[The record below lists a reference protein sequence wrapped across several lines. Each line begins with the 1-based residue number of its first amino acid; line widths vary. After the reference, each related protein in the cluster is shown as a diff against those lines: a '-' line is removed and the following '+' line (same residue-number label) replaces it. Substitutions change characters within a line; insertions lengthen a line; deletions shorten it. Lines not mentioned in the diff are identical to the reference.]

1 MKVNFNELVKGTIL
15 LNKRNRKEFKV
26 VSLDEKEQKVE
37 LLNIS
42 SEETV
47 KVSKATFERWYSVQS
62 VPEKEEPKEEPKT
75 EPKPTAGPKVS
86 KRTNRRPRPA
96 TEVIVVE
103 RIEKGNDKEVVEI
116 KEKRQKLKSGT
127 PKSDTVLS
135 LTKQLEA
142 RIAHDFPAS
151 RRGVT
156 QSFIKYAHQY
166 NFVKIFQTKSKIR
179 INVLSRAMP
188 EEMKAQLDRIVPA
201 KYGWPIDGFFT
212 IRREEDLDTAMEL
225 IAYSAK
231 GAKG

>member
-47 KVSKATFERWYSVQS
+47 KVSKATFERWYTVQS
-62 VPEKEEPKEEPKT
+62 VPEKEEPKEELKA
-75 EPKPTAGPKVS
+75 EAKPTAGPKVS
-86 KRTNRRPRPA
+86 KRTNRRPRP
-96 TEVIVVE
+96 TTVVVVE
-103 RIEKGNDKEVVEI
+103 AIDKKDDAEVVEI
-116 KEKRQKLKSGT
+116 KEKRKNAKSGT

-135 LTKQLEA
+135 LTKQLED

>member
-62 VPEKEEPKEEPKT
+62 VPEKEEPKEEPKA
-75 EPKPTAGPKVS
+75 EAKPTAGPEVS
-86 KRTNRRPRPA
+86 KRTNRRPRP
-96 TEVIVVE
+96 TTVVVVE
-103 RIEKGNDKEVVEI
+103 AIDKKEDTEVVEI
-116 KEKRQKLKSGT
+116 KEKRKNAKSGT

-135 LTKQLEA
+135 LTKQLED

>member
-1 MKVNFNELVKGTIL
+1 MKVNFNELVKGAIL

-47 KVSKATFERWYSVQS
+47 KVSKATFERWYTVQS
-62 VPEKEEPKEEPKT
+62 VPEQEEPKEEPKA
-75 EPKPTAGPKVS
+75 EAKPTAGPKVS
-86 KRTNRRPRPA
+86 KRTNRRPRP
-96 TEVIVVE
+96 TTVVVVE
-103 RIEKGNDKEVVEI
+103 AIDKKEDTEVVEI
-116 KEKRQKLKSGT
+116 KEKRKNAKSGT

-135 LTKQLEA
+135 LTKQLED

-166 NFVKIFQTKSKIR
+166 NFVKVFQTKSKIR

>member
-62 VPEKEEPKEEPKT
+62 VPEKEEPKEEPKA
-75 EPKPTAGPKVS
+75 EAKPTAGPKVS
-86 KRTNRRPRPA
+86 KRTNRRPRP
-96 TEVIVVE
+96 TTVVVVE
-103 RIEKGNDKEVVEI
+103 AIDKKEDTEVVEI
-116 KEKRQKLKSGT
+116 KEKRKNAKSGT

-135 LTKQLEA
+135 LTKQLED

-225 IAYSAK
+225 IAYSVK

>member
-47 KVSKATFERWYSVQS
+47 KVSKATLERWYSVQS
-62 VPEKEEPKEEPKT
+62 VPEKEE
-75 EPKPTAGPKVS
+75 PTAGPKVS
-86 KRTNRRPRPA
+86 KRTNRRPRP
-96 TEVIVVE
+96 TTVVVVE
-103 RIEKGNDKEVVEI
+103 AIDKKDDKEVVEI
-116 KEKRQKLKSGT
+116 KEKRQKQKSGI

-135 LTKQLEA
+135 LTKQLED

-225 IAYSAK
+225 ITYSAK

>member
-26 VSLDEKEQKVE
+26 VSLNEKEQKVE

-62 VPEKEEPKEEPKT
+62 VPEKEEPKEEPKA
-75 EPKPTAGPKVS
+75 EAKPTAGPKVS
-86 KRTNRRPRPA
+86 KRTNRRPRP
-96 TEVIVVE
+96 TTVVVVE
-103 RIEKGNDKEVVEI
+103 AIDKKEDTEVVEI
-116 KEKRQKLKSGT
+116 KEKRKNAKSGT

-135 LTKQLEA
+135 LTKQLED

-179 INVLSRAMP
+179 INVLTRAMP

>member
-47 KVSKATFERWYSVQS
+47 KVTKATFERWYTVQS
-62 VPEKEEPKEEPKT
+62 VPEKEEPKEEPKA
-75 EPKPTAGPKVS
+75 EAKPTAGPKVS
-86 KRTNRRPRPA
+86 KRTNRRPRP
-96 TEVIVVE
+96 TTVVVVE
-103 RIEKGNDKEVVEI
+103 AIDKKEDTEVVEI
-116 KEKRQKLKSGT
+116 KEKRKNAKSGT

-135 LTKQLEA
+135 LTKQLED

-225 IAYSAK
+225 IAYSVK

>member
-47 KVSKATFERWYSVQS
+47 KVAKATFERRYSVQS
-62 VPEKEEPKEEPKT
+62 VPEKEEPKEEPKA
-75 EPKPTAGPKVS
+75 EAKPTAGPKVS
-86 KRTNRRPRPA
+86 KRTNRRPRP
-96 TEVIVVE
+96 TTVVVVE
-103 RIEKGNDKEVVEI
+103 AIDKKEDTEVVEI
-116 KEKRQKLKSGT
+116 KEKRKNAKSGT

-135 LTKQLEA
+135 LTKQLED

>member
-47 KVSKATFERWYSVQS
+47 KVSKATFERWYTVQS
-62 VPEKEEPKEEPKT
+62 VPEKEEPKEEPKA
-75 EPKPTAGPKVS
+75 EAKPTAGPKVS
-86 KRTNRRPRPA
+86 KRTNRRPRP
-96 TEVIVVE
+96 TTVVVVE
-103 RIEKGNDKEVVEI
+103 AIDKKEDTEVVEI
-116 KEKRQKLKSGT
+116 KEKRKNAKSGT

-135 LTKQLEA
+135 LTKQLED

-179 INVLSRAMP
+179 INVLTRAMP

>member
-26 VSLDEKEQKVE
+26 VSLDEQEQKVE

-62 VPEKEEPKEEPKT
+62 VPEKEEPKEEPKA
-75 EPKPTAGPKVS
+75 EAKPTAGPKVS
-86 KRTNRRPRPA
+86 KRTNRRPRP
-96 TEVIVVE
+96 TTVVVVE
-103 RIEKGNDKEVVEI
+103 AIDKQDDKEVVEI
-116 KEKRQKLKSGT
+116 KEKRKNSKSGT

-135 LTKQLEA
+135 LTKQLED

>member
-42 SEETV
+42 SKETV
-47 KVSKATFERWYSVQS
+47 KVSKATFERWYTVQS
-62 VPEKEEPKEEPKT
+62 VPEQEEPKEEPKA
-75 EPKPTAGPKVS
+75 EAKPTAGPKVS
-86 KRTNRRPRPA
+86 KRTNRRPRP
-96 TEVIVVE
+96 TTVVVVE
-103 RIEKGNDKEVVEI
+103 AIDKKEDTEVVEI
-116 KEKRQKLKSGT
+116 KEKRKNAKSGT

-135 LTKQLEA
+135 LTKQLED

-179 INVLSRAMP
+179 INVLTRAMP

>member
-62 VPEKEEPKEEPKT
+62 VPEKEEPKEEPKA
-75 EPKPTAGPKVS
+75 EAKPTAGPKVS
-86 KRTNRRPRPA
+86 KRTNRRPRP
-96 TEVIVVE
+96 TTVVVVE
-103 RIEKGNDKEVVEI
+103 AIDKKDDTEVVEI
-116 KEKRQKLKSGT
+116 EEKRKNSKSGT

-135 LTKQLEA
+135 LTKQLED

-225 IAYSAK
+225 IAYSVK

>member
-47 KVSKATFERWYSVQS
+47 KVSKATFERWYTVQS

-86 KRTNRRPRPA
+86 KRTNRRPRP
-96 TEVIVVE
+96 TTVVVVE
-103 RIEKGNDKEVVEI
+103 AIDKKEDTEVVEI
-116 KEKRQKLKSGT
+116 KEKRKNAKSGT

-135 LTKQLEA
+135 LTKQLED

>member
-26 VSLDEKEQKVE
+26 VSLDEQEQKVE

-42 SEETV
+42 GEETV
-47 KVSKATFERWYSVQS
+47 KVSKATFERWYTVQS
-62 VPEKEEPKEEPKT
+62 VPEQEEPKEEPKADA
-75 EPKPTAGPKVS
+75 KPTTGPKVS
-86 KRTNRRPRPA
+86 KRTNRRPRP
-96 TEVIVVE
+96 TTVVVVE
-103 RIEKGNDKEVVEI
+103 AIDKKDDAEVVEI
-116 KEKRQKLKSGT
+116 KEKRKNAKSGT

-135 LTKQLEA
+135 LTKQLED

-166 NFVKIFQTKSKIR
+166 NFVKIFQTKSRIR

-188 EEMKAQLDRIVPA
+188 EEMKAKLDRIVPA

>member
-15 LNKRNRKEFKV
+15 LNKRNHKEFKV

-47 KVSKATFERWYSVQS
+47 KVSKATFERWYTVQS
-62 VPEKEEPKEEPKT
+62 VPEQEEPKEEPKA
-75 EPKPTAGPKVS
+75 EAKPTAGPKVS
-86 KRTNRRPRPA
+86 KRTNRRPRP
-96 TEVIVVE
+96 TTVVVVE
-103 RIEKGNDKEVVEI
+103 AIDKKEDTEVVEI
-116 KEKRQKLKSGT
+116 KEKRKNAKSGT

-135 LTKQLEA
+135 LTKQLED

>member
-47 KVSKATFERWYSVQS
+47 KVSKVTFERWYTVQS
-62 VPEKEEPKEEPKT
+62 VPEKEEPKEEPKA
-75 EPKPTAGPKVS
+75 EAKPTAGPKVS
-86 KRTNRRPRPA
+86 KRTNRRPRP
-96 TEVIVVE
+96 TTVVVVE
-103 RIEKGNDKEVVEI
+103 AIDKKEDTEVVEI
-116 KEKRQKLKSGT
+116 KEKRKNAKSGT

-135 LTKQLEA
+135 LTKQLED

-179 INVLSRAMP
+179 INVLTRAMP

>member
-47 KVSKATFERWYSVQS
+47 KVSKATFERWYSVRS
-62 VPEKEEPKEEPKT
+62 VPEKEEHKEEPKA
-75 EPKPTAGPKVS
+75 EAKPTAGPKVS
-86 KRTNRRPRPA
+86 KRTNRRPRP
-96 TEVIVVE
+96 TTVVVVEVI
-103 RIEKGNDKEVVEI
+103 DKKEDTEVVEI
-116 KEKRQKLKSGT
+116 KEKRKNAKSGT

-135 LTKQLEA
+135 LTKQLED

-179 INVLSRAMP
+179 INVLTRAMP

-212 IRREEDLDTAMEL
+212 IRWEEDLDTAMEL

>member
-47 KVSKATFERWYSVQS
+47 KVSKATFERWYTVQS
-62 VPEKEEPKEEPKT
+62 VPEKEEPKEEPKA
-75 EPKPTAGPKVS
+75 EAKPTAGPKVS
-86 KRTNRRPRPA
+86 KRTNRRPRP
-96 TEVIVVE
+96 TTVVVVE
-103 RIEKGNDKEVVEI
+103 AIDKKDDKEVVEI
-116 KEKRQKLKSGT
+116 KEKRKNAKSGT

-135 LTKQLEA
+135 LTKQLED

-201 KYGWPIDGFFT
+201 KYRWPLDGFFI

>member
-15 LNKRNRKEFKV
+15 LNERNRKEFKV

-62 VPEKEEPKEEPKT
+62 VPEKEEPKEEPKA
-75 EPKPTAGPKVS
+75 EAKPTAGPKVS
-86 KRTNRRPRPA
+86 KRTNRRPRP
-96 TEVIVVE
+96 TTVVVVE
-103 RIEKGNDKEVVEI
+103 AIDKQDDKEVVEI
-116 KEKRQKLKSGT
+116 KEKRKNSKSGT

-135 LTKQLEA
+135 LTKQLEDC
-142 RIAHDFPAS
+142 IAHDFPAS

-179 INVLSRAMP
+179 INVLTRAMP

-225 IAYSAK
+225 IAYSVK
-231 GAKG
+231 GTKG

>member
-42 SEETV
+42 SEETA
-47 KVSKATFERWYSVQS
+47 KVSKATFERRYTVQS
-62 VPEKEEPKEEPKT
+62 VPEKEEPKEEPKA
-75 EPKPTAGPKVS
+75 EAKPTAGPKVS
-86 KRTNRRPRPA
+86 KRTNRRPRP
-96 TEVIVVE
+96 TTVVVVE
-103 RIEKGNDKEVVEI
+103 AIDKKDDKEVVEI
-116 KEKRQKLKSGT
+116 KEKRKNSKSGT

-135 LTKQLEA
+135 LTKQLED

-179 INVLSRAMP
+179 INVLTRAMP

>member
-62 VPEKEEPKEEPKT
+62 VPEKEEPKEEPKA
-75 EPKPTAGPKVS
+75 EAKPTVGPKVS
-86 KRTNRRPRPA
+86 KRTNRRPRP
-96 TEVIVVE
+96 TTVVVVE
-103 RIEKGNDKEVVEI
+103 AIDKKDDTEVVEI
-116 KEKRQKLKSGT
+116 KEKRQKQKSGI

-135 LTKQLEA
+135 LTKQLED

-166 NFVKIFQTKSKIR
+166 NFVKIFQTKSRIR

-188 EEMKAQLDRIVPA
+188 EEMKAKLDRIVPA

>member
-15 LNKRNRKEFKV
+15 LNKRNREEFKV

-62 VPEKEEPKEEPKT
+62 VPEKEEPKEEPKA
-75 EPKPTAGPKVS
+75 EAKPTAGPKVS
-86 KRTNRRPRPA
+86 KRTNRRPRP
-96 TEVIVVE
+96 TTVVVVGA
-103 RIEKGNDKEVVEI
+103 INKKDDKEVVEI
-116 KEKRQKLKSGT
+116 KEKRKNAKSGT
-127 PKSDTVLS
+127 PKSNTVLS
-135 LTKQLEA
+135 LTKQLED

-188 EEMKAQLDRIVPA
+188 EEMKAQLDRIVPV

>member
-62 VPEKEEPKEEPKT
+62 VPEKEEPKEEPKV
-75 EPKPTAGPKVS
+75 EAKPTAGPKVS
-86 KRTNRRPRPA
+86 KRTNRRPRP
-96 TEVIVVE
+96 TVVVVE
-103 RIEKGNDKEVVEI
+103 AIDKKDDKEVVEI
-116 KEKRQKLKSGT
+116 KEKRKNAKSGT

-135 LTKQLEA
+135 LTKQLED

>member
-47 KVSKATFERWYSVQS
+47 KVSKATFERWYTVQS
-62 VPEKEEPKEEPKT
+62 VPEKEEPKEEPKA
-75 EPKPTAGPKVS
+75 EDKPTTGPKVS
-86 KRTNRRPRPA
+86 KRTNRRPRP
-96 TEVIVVE
+96 TTVVVVE
-103 RIEKGNDKEVVEI
+103 AIDKKEDTEVVEI
-116 KEKRQKLKSGT
+116 KEKRKNAKSGT

-135 LTKQLEA
+135 LTKQLED

>member
-26 VSLDEKEQKVE
+26 VSLDEDEQKVE

-47 KVSKATFERWYSVQS
+47 KVSKATFERWYIIQS
-62 VPEKEEPKEEPKT
+62 VPEKEEPKE

-86 KRTNRRPRPA
+86 KRTNRRPRA
-96 TEVIVVE
+96 ANTTTVVVE
-103 RIEKGNDKEVVEI
+103 AIDKKDDKEVVEI
-116 KEKRQKLKSGT
+116 KEKRKKQNSGI

-135 LTKQLEA
+135 LTKHLED
-142 RIAHDFPAS
+142 RISQDFPAS

-156 QSFIKYAHQY
+156 QSFIKYSHQY
-166 NFVKIFQTKSKIR
+166 NFVKIFQSKSKIR
-179 INVLSRAMP
+179 INVLTRAMP
-188 EEMKAQLDRIVPA
+188 EEMKEKLDRIVPA
-201 KYGWPIDGFFT
+201 KYGWPLDGFFT

>member
-26 VSLDEKEQKVE
+26 VSLDDKEQKVE

-47 KVSKATFERWYSVQS
+47 KVSKATFERWYTVQS
-62 VPEKEEPKEEPKT
+62 VPEKEEPKEEPKA
-75 EPKPTAGPKVS
+75 EAKPTAGPKVS
-86 KRTNRRPRPA
+86 KRTNRRPRP
-96 TEVIVVE
+96 TTVVVVE
-103 RIEKGNDKEVVEI
+103 AIDKKEDTEVVEI
-116 KEKRQKLKSGT
+116 KEKRKNAKSGT

-135 LTKQLEA
+135 ITKQLED

>member
-47 KVSKATFERWYSVQS
+47 KVSKATFERWYTVQS
-62 VPEKEEPKEEPKT
+62 VPEKEEPKTEPKT

-86 KRTNRRPRPA
+86 KRTNRRPRP
-96 TEVIVVE
+96 TTVVVVE
-103 RIEKGNDKEVVEI
+103 AIDKKDDKEVVEI
-116 KEKRQKLKSGT
+116 KEKRKNAKSGT

-135 LTKQLEA
+135 LTKQLED

-156 QSFIKYAHQY
+156 QSFIKYSHQY
-166 NFVKIFQTKSKIR
+166 NFVKIFQSKSKVR

-188 EEMKAQLDRIVPA
+188 EEMKAKLDRIVPA

>member
-15 LNKRNRKEFKV
+15 LNKRNHKEFKV

-47 KVSKATFERWYSVQS
+47 KVSKATFERWYTVQS
-62 VPEKEEPKEEPKT
+62 VPEKEEPKEEPKA
-75 EPKPTAGPKVS
+75 EDKPTTGPKVS
-86 KRTNRRPRPA
+86 KRTNRRPRP
-96 TEVIVVE
+96 TTVVVVE
-103 RIEKGNDKEVVEI
+103 AIDKKEDTEVVEI
-116 KEKRQKLKSGT
+116 KEKRKNAKSGT

-135 LTKQLEA
+135 LTKQLED